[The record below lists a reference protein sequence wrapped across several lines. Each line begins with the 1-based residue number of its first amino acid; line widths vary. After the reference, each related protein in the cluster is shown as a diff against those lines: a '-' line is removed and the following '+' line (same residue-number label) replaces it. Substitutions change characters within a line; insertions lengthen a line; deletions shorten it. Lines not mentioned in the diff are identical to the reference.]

1 METKARI
8 LSSALIIIAYYVTM
22 YHNSVLGARLYT
34 VANLLAM
41 PYMIKTKCWD
51 VVILLS
57 FLTLI
62 GLPKVFS

>member
-1 METKARI
+1 MEVKARI